1 MYSPLNNPSAAVQQ
15 VTQQLTA
22 AQAGSGPDGLVLAT
36 PDHTLFN
43 RVDIPERLQD
53 KLFAIR
59 MLKAIPLSYM
69 VPDAAL
75 LPPESIRF
83 FYVDQTWVDRVIDG
97 TLSAANAGSVDVAFS
112 CGLNQ
117 LIRQNLDAQMGKA
130 ADTAVNLASDGKVPL
145 ANWSPDTHPLT
156 GMLIRSDIVR
166 RWPQMSVRAYTTAQP
181 TSAPI
186 GVLRAEAISTGI
198 YIALFAGVP
207 GLVQVG
213 EPHVGVRFGVEALD
227 PTKPEAGAYKVDL
240 RDATGKEVVNTKVQ
254 IPLRA
259 PAGQRVLQVNAFAAS
274 TVAAINTSKQGP
286 AASATGRVV
295 AIELARQPWVQDFVN
310 AAGITEADGIH
321 SSCDAAGKPIKVTL
335 ANGRTLSS
343 ISRLAAQ
350 QTRKP

>member
-22 AQAGSGPDGLVLAT
+22 AQAAFGPDGLVLAT
-36 PDHTLFN
+36 PDKSLFN
-43 RVDIPERLQD
+43 DIDIPERLQD
-53 KLFAIR
+53 KLLDIR
-59 MLKAIPLSYM
+59 LLKAIPLSYM

-117 LIRQNLDAQMGKA
+117 LIRQNLDAQMGKR
-130 ADTAVNLASDGKVPL
+130 ADQAVSDASDSKITVSG
-145 ANWSPDTHPLT
+145 WSPDTHPMT

-166 RWPQMSVRAYTTAQP
+166 RWPQMSVRAYTTAQS

-240 RDATGKEVVNTKVQ
+240 RDATGKEVVNVKVP

-259 PAGQRVLQVNAFAAS
+259 PAAQRVLQVSAFAAS
-274 TVAAINTSKQGP
+274 TVASINANHQGP
-286 AASATGRVV
+286 ASATGRVV

-321 SSCDAAGKPIKVTL
+321 SSCDANGKPVKVTL